1 MEENRKKRKEYYQAN
16 FPIEKVFRISFFWG
30 LILIGIF
37 LFGFYIGS
45 KKEKIG
51 IEKKERTVPGKLE
64 LLEKE
69 MIKSDKIIEEM
80 FLDFFD
86 DNLGE
91 EIHDMDIEI
100 IEK

>member
-1 MEENRKKRKEYYQAN
+1 MEENRKKIKEYYQAN

-30 LILIGIF
+30 LILISIF

-45 KKEKIG
+45 
-51 IEKKERTVPGKLE
+51 KKERTVPGKLE

-80 FLDFFD
+80 FLDSFD

-91 EIHDMDIEI
+91 EIRDMDIEI